1 MEQHF
6 SLTAFLHLT
15 LYLGSVT
22 FALGLTYQLFI
33 SIKTDHKCSFKQ
45 LILVMLTRFLT
56 LALTIFIWRYWQMKI
71 DILFGPVLL
80 PAFIAE
86 LLLSPLLLKLF
97 GYHIW
102 LAKNNI

>member
-6 SLTAFLHLT
+6 SLTEFLQLA

-22 FALGLTYQLFI
+22 FVLGLTYQLFI
-33 SIKTDHKCSFKQ
+33 SIKADQKINFKQ
-45 LILVMLTRFLT
+45 WILVVLTRFLT
-56 LALTIFIWRYWQMKI
+56 VAFTIFIWRYWQMSV
-71 DILFGPVLL
+71 DILFGPILL
-80 PAFIAE
+80 PAFMAE

-102 LAKNNI
+102 LTKNNI